1 MLLWSATGLGGPHAA
16 LNVALSVAGYGILAI
31 SMLRRGL
38 LTIAVGVFAG
48 YDAGNGPLTMETQAW
63 YFSSAVFM
71 LGTVVALAAWAFH
84 TAIAGRRLWKEDL
97 LE

>member
-1 MLLWSATGLGGPHAA
+1 
-16 LNVALSVAGYGILAI
+16 
-31 SMLRRGL
+31 
-38 LTIAVGVFAG
+38 
-48 YDAGNGPLTMETQAW
+48 METQAW